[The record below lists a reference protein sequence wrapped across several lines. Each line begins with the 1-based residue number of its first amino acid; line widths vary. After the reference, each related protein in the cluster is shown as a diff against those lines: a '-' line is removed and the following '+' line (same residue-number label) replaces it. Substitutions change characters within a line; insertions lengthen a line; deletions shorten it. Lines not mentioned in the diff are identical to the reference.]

1 MDPNPKANPKAKP
14 GTNNTPR
21 PSPLRD
27 PRERLGAALTQSDAQ
42 RAKTWETRDAL
53 ETDRGDSLFPLLD
66 NPDSKVWIVVMLV
79 GLALGAVALVRY
91 LW

>member
-1 MDPNPKANPKAKP
+1 MAPDPKSNPKVNP
-14 GTNNTPR
+14 GTSKAPR
-21 PSPLRD
+21 PSPPRD

-42 RAKTWETRDAL
+42 RARTWETRDAL
-53 ETDRGDSLFPLLD
+53 ETDRGDSLFPLPD
-66 NPDSKVWIVVMLV
+66 NPGSKVWIVVMLV